1 MFSKLALRNVRR
13 SFRDYGVY
21 LLTLTFGVCLFY
33 TFNSIDGQGVMVY
46 LAQSQNPMAQLIQT
60 ILDIFSVF
68 VAVVLAC
75 LILYANTFLIRRRKR
90 ELGTYLLL
98 GLSQRQVSGLL
109 VLETLVIGL
118 ISLAAGLLF
127 ALRAELPDT
136 FVLEQGQPLA
146 VESMPFLQAAP
157 AVPAGSAAPA
167 GVTAADK
174 SANVTLTLLGLP
186 VKTVRTVQQQRRTVQ
201 LGGTPF
207 GVKMFTDGALVVA
220 FSDIYTVHGSEN
232 PAKEAG
238 LRLGDLIT
246 QANGIPVR
254 TNEEL
259 TDAIAAAAG
268 GSVELRYLRGQN
280 QMICTLTPVRER
292 GTDAP
297 RAGIWVRDSSAG
309 IGTLTFADTEHG
321 TFAGLGHAVSD
332 SDTGTDLTLL
342 TGEAVSVTITGCRR
356 GSAGSPGELRG
367 EFGGQQPFGDIK
379 ANTSTGVYG
388 VLTNSAQAGENIPV
402 ANLQEVYPGE
412 AEIVTTISGQTAQR
426 FAVRIERVNMTASD
440 PNRNLLLRITDP
452 ELLRATG
459 GIVQG
464 MSGSPIV
471 QDGCLVGAVTHVLV
485 NDPTRGY
492 GIFAA
497 TMLKRADAV
506 QGR

>member
-1 MFSKLALRNVRR
+1 MGEQTVKKHKFKKWRKPGIRMQVMLGFVLFTAVI
-13 SFRDYGVY
+13 VT
-21 LLTLTFGVCLFY
+21 LLWTFQITLL
-33 TFNSIDGQGVMVY
+33 
-46 LAQSQNPMAQLIQT
+46 
-60 ILDIFSVF
+60 
-68 VAVVLAC
+68 
-75 LILYANTFLIRRRKR
+75 NTFYKAIKVNEVRSVANRVVAMLDESASANDYFEVTRSTNISILISNSD
-90 ELGTYLLL
+90 G
-98 GLSQRQVSGLL
+98 SNVSFSPAARGG
-109 VLETLVIGL
+109 VLERFDYLDCKQ
-118 ISLAAGLLF
+118 LF
-127 ALRAELPDT
+127 TE
-136 FVLEQGQPLA
+136 
-146 VESMPFLQAAP
+146 
-157 AVPAGSAAPA
+157 
-167 GVTAADK
+167 
-174 SANVTLTLLGLP
+174 
-186 VKTVRTVQQQRRTVQ
+186 VK
-201 LGGTPF
+201 
-207 GVKMFTDGALVVA
+207 
-220 FSDIYTVHGSEN
+220 
-232 PAKEAG
+232 
-238 LRLGDLIT
+238 
-246 QANGIPVR
+246 
-254 TNEEL
+254 
-259 TDAIAAAAG
+259 AAG

-280 QMICTLTPVRER
+280 QMTCTLTPVRER

-388 VLTNSAQAGENIPV
+388 VLTNSAQVGENIPV

-492 GIFAA
+492 DIFAA

>member
-1 MFSKLALRNVRR
+1 MPTNGLRYLRRVAALLAAG
-13 SFRDYGVY
+13 GV
-21 LLTLTFGVCLFY
+21 
-33 TFNSIDGQGVMVY
+33 
-46 LAQSQNPMAQLIQT
+46 
-60 ILDIFSVF
+60 
-68 VAVVLAC
+68 
-75 LILYANTFLIRRRKR
+75 
-90 ELGTYLLL
+90 
-98 GLSQRQVSGLL
+98 
-109 VLETLVIGL
+109 
-118 ISLAAGLLF
+118 LAAGLLF

-280 QMICTLTPVRER
+280 QMTCTLTPVRER

-297 RAGIWVRDSSAG
+297 RAGIWVRDSGAG
-309 IGTLTFADTEHG
+309 IGTLSFIDPLHG
-321 TFAGLGHAVSD
+321 TFAGLGHSISD
-332 SDTGTDLTLL
+332 ADTGAELTLL
-342 TGEAVSVTITGCRR
+342 SGEIVPVTVTGCVR
-356 GSAGSPGELRG
+356 GVAGSPGELRG
-367 EFGGQQPFGDIK
+367 EFAASPVGRVL
-379 ANTSTGVYG
+379 ANDAAGVYG
-388 VLTNSAQAGENIPV
+388 SYSGPAAGQSVEV
-402 ANLQEVYPGE
+402 ANLQEVTTGP
-412 AEIVTTISGQTAQR
+412 AELWATVEGTAAKAY
-426 FAVRIERVNMTASD
+426 AVRIERVTMTGTD
-440 PNRNLLLRITDP
+440 PNRNLLIRVTDQT
-452 ELLRATG
+452 LLEKTG

-471 QDGCLVGAVTHVLV
+471 QNGRLAAVLTHVLV
-485 NDPTRGY
+485 NDPAKGY
-492 GIFAA
+492 AIFAA
-497 TMLKRADAV
+497 TMLEKADAAA
-506 QGR
+506 